1 MNLVWEKVCK
11 RRLCHP
17 VMLIDYRFDSGC
29 LHYMGSW
36 KEHYLAVVTSILL
49 NVFKGEHELH
59 CARGALNLLFC
70 YVNFL
75 TQYPANSIPGLVS
88 IDYPELL
95 LIIPHRYTELQEMLD
110 TPSTLASFLMKECH
124 YRPKLVYVSCS
135 LFFYSLFWKERDS
148 VEVSSTFR
156 EFLGD
161 TRQIVSSKDSEVV
174 KHLDPNDEQDFL

>member
-1 MNLVWEKVCK
+1 MLTLDYYPTSLKYAI
-11 RRLCHP
+11 HI
-17 VMLIDYRFDSGC
+17 VMLN
-29 LHYMGSW
+29 SW
-36 KEHYLAVVTSILL
+36 PSILL

-110 TPSTLASFLMKECH
+110 K
-124 YRPKLVYVSCS
+124 PKPAA
-135 LFFYSLFWKERDS
+135 E
-148 VEVSSTFR
+148 
-156 EFLGD
+156 
-161 TRQIVSSKDSEVV
+161 
-174 KHLDPNDEQDFL
+174 N